1 MEFLLVEY
9 YNYPKERDTDI
20 PLCISLQRKMML
32 NDGGSAQVVDS
43 LRSLISS
50 SSSGTTYVEARYQ
63 SRLASEVNFTNG
75 ELERIRVVENT
86 GCGIRVLVDGCWG
99 FTSTSNISSE
109 VLKESVNQAIS
120 AARMLAGPKKNKVKG
135 LIESKMITG
144 TFRTAANNNNSDNNN
159 LSDISIEQKVQVTK
173 EAEKEARSNKEV
185 KTASC
190 TYRDMLDHKVI
201 INSDGADIE
210 IYDSKPEFS
219 ITAIARKASQSA
231 TAHEGVGITGGW
243 EDLFKKKS
251 HLEYARTASGRAAKL
266 LDARHVS
273 GKKTTVILDPAMVG
287 LLSHEAIGHTVEAD
301 FVLSGSVVKDKIGS
315 KVASDLVTLVDSG
328 KSEIAGNACGTIIV
342 DDEGV
347 AAGRTAIIEKG
358 ILKSFLHNRES
369 AMIFGTAS
377 TGNARAFQY
386 SDEPLIRMR
395 NTYIEPGG
403 DKLSDMIRETKH
415 GYIIKG
421 ARNGQAD
428 ANGEFMF
435 GAEEVY
441 LIENGE
447 EKELLRG
454 ASISGN
460 AFEVL
465 QSVDMIGNEFQYDIG
480 TGYCGKYQPAK
491 VDGGG
496 PYIRCTAIIGGLQE

>member
-1 MEFLLVEY
+1 M
-9 YNYPKERDTDI
+9 
-20 PLCISLQRKMML
+20 
-32 NDGGSAQVVDS
+32 
-43 LRSLISS
+43 ISS
-50 SSSGTTYVEARYQ
+50 SKTATYVEGRYQ
-63 SRLASEVNFTNG
+63 SRLTSEVNFING
-75 ELERIRVVENT
+75 ELERIRVVET
-86 GCGIRVLVDGCWG
+86 IGCGIRVLVDGCWG
-99 FTSTSNISSE
+99 FSSTSNVSDAT
-109 VLKESVNQAIS
+109 LKESLRGAIS
-120 AARMLAGPKKNKVKG
+120 AAHILSEIKKNKVKG
-135 LIESKMITG
+135 LAQSKMVTG
-144 TFRTAANNNNSDNNN
+144 SFWTTPNGNSSNNN
-159 LSDISIEQKVQVTK
+159 LSDIGIEQKVQVAR
-173 EAEKEARSNKEV
+173 EGEKAARSNRAV

-190 TYRDMLDHKVI
+190 IYRDILDHKVI
-201 INSDGADIE
+201 VNSDGANIE

-219 ITAIARKASQSA
+219 VTAIAKKAGQTA
-231 TAHEGVGITGGW
+231 TAHEGVGVTGGW
-243 EDLFKKKS
+243 NDLFKKKS
-251 HLEYARTASGRAAKL
+251 HLECAIAASDRAAKL
-266 LDARHVS
+266 LDSRHVS

-301 FVLSGSVVKDKIGS
+301 FVLSGSVMKDKIGS

-328 KSEIAGNACGTIIV
+328 RSEIASNAGGTIIV

-377 TGNARAFQY
+377 TGSARAFQY

-395 NTYIEPGG
+395 NTYIEPGS
-403 DKLSDMIRETKH
+403 DKLVDMIKETTH

-441 LIENGE
+441 LIEKGE
-447 EKELLRG
+447 VKELLRG

-465 QSVDMIGNEFQYDIG
+465 QSVDMVGNEFQYDIG

-496 PYIRCTAIIGGLQE
+496 PYIRCRAMIGGLQQ

>member
-1 MEFLLVEY
+1 MNLMS
-9 YNYPKERDTDI
+9 D
-20 PLCISLQRKMML
+20 
-32 NDGGSAQVVDS
+32 DGHVIDS

-50 SSSGTTYVEARYQ
+50 SRGTSYAEARYQ
-63 SRLASEVNFTNG
+63 ARLTTEVNFVNG
-75 ELERIRVVENT
+75 ELERIRVVENA

-99 FTSTSNISSE
+99 FSSTNDLSLLN
-109 VLKESVNQAIS
+109 ESLDNAVS
-120 AARMLAGPKKNKVKG
+120 AARVLAQTKKNKVKG
-135 LIESKMITG
+135 LAESKMATG
-144 TFRTAANNNNSDNNN
+144 TFRTSANGS
-159 LSDISIEQKVQVTK
+159 LSDIDIEQKVKVAR
-173 EAEKEARSNKEV
+173 EGEKAARSNKAV
-185 KTASC
+185 KAASC
-190 TYRDMLDHKVI
+190 TYREMLDHKAIVS
-201 INSDGADIE
+201 SDGADVE

-219 ITAIARKASQSA
+219 VSAIAKRGGQSA

-243 EDLFKKKS
+243 NDLFKKS
-251 HLEYARTASGRAAKL
+251 HLEYAVTASERAAKL
-266 LDARHVS
+266 LEAKHVS
-273 GKKTTVILDPAMVG
+273 GNRATVILDPAMVG

-301 FVLSGSVVKDKIGS
+301 FVLSGSVVKDRVGER
-315 KVASDLVTLVDSG
+315 VASDLVTLVDSG
-328 KSEIAGNACGTIIV
+328 RSEIAGNAGGTIMV

-369 AMIFGTAS
+369 AMTFGTES

-395 NTYIEPGG
+395 NTFIEPGN
-403 DKLSDMIRETKH
+403 DKLADMIKETKH
-415 GYIIKG
+415 GYVVKG

-447 EKELLRG
+447 VRELMKG

-460 AFEVL
+460 AFDVL
-465 QSVDMIGNEFQYDIG
+465 KSVDLVGDEFQYDIG

-496 PYIRCTAIIGGLQE
+496 PYIRCTTVIGGLQ

>member
-1 MEFLLVEY
+1 MRLM
-9 YNYPKERDTDI
+9 R
-20 PLCISLQRKMML
+20 
-32 NDGGSAQVVDS
+32 NDAHVTDS
-43 LRSLISS
+43 LRSMISS
-50 SSSGTTYVEARYQ
+50 SKSATYVEGRYQ
-63 SRLASEVNFTNG
+63 SRMTSEVNFING
-75 ELERIRVVENT
+75 ELERIRVVETT

-99 FTSTSNISSE
+99 FSSTSNVSDAA
-109 VLKESVNQAIS
+109 LKESLREAIS
-120 AARMLAGPKKNKVKG
+120 AAHILSEIKKNKVKG
-135 LIESKMITG
+135 LAQSKMVTG
-144 TFRTAANNNNSDNNN
+144 SFRTAPNRKNNN
-159 LSDISIEQKVQVTK
+159 LSDIGIEQKVQVAR
-173 EAEKEARSNKEV
+173 EGEKAARSNRAV

-190 TYRDMLDHKVI
+190 IYRDMLDHKVI
-201 INSDGADIE
+201 VNSDGANIE

-219 ITAIARKASQSA
+219 VTAIAKKAGQSA
-231 TAHEGVGITGGW
+231 TAHEGVGVTGGW
-243 EDLFKKKS
+243 NDLFKKKS
-251 HLEYARTASGRAAKL
+251 PLQCAIAASDRAAKL

-273 GKKTTVILDPAMVG
+273 GEKTTMILDPAMVG

-328 KSEIAGNACGTIIV
+328 RSDLAGNAGGTIIV

-347 AAGRTAIIEKG
+347 GAARIAIIDKG

-369 AMIFGTAS
+369 ALVFGTDS

-395 NTYIEPGG
+395 NTYIEPGE
-403 DKLSDMIRETKH
+403 DKLNDMIKETKH

-441 LIENGE
+441 LIEKGE
-447 EKELLRG
+447 MKELLKG

-465 QSVDMIGNEFQYDIG
+465 QSVDMVGNEFQYDIG

-496 PYIRCTAIIGGLQE
+496 PYIRCTAIIGGLQQQ